1 MTECRRVH
9 ARAHTTTTPL
19 GPKKMP
25 NEGRVCAPW
34 RLRKKSACVR
44 ACVCV
49 GVARKACA
57 CKRIRF
63 IIEGVTV
70 LHAPHGP
77 LFVRPQRE
85 HFVCVRVC
93 ASFKSVVVSRDV
105 ARYANI
111 VQPFTG
117 TAECVFVCVLCR
129 NAFARNRHACHH
141 RVFVSIQ
148 LTIFDFFCVSDTDNN
163 ICADFPV

>member
-1 MTECRRVH
+1 MRARTRLRR
-9 ARAHTTTTPL
+9 RRRPL
-19 GPKKMP
+19 WAPKKMP

-85 HFVCVRVC
+85 HFVCVCACVFQECRRVTRCCTLCKYCATLHGDCRVC
-93 ASFKSVVVSRDV
+93 
-105 ARYANI
+105 
-111 VQPFTG
+111 
-117 TAECVFVCVLCR
+117 ECVCCVVMRSLEIGTVVIIGFLSPSVE
-129 NAFARNRHACHH
+129 NF
-141 RVFVSIQ
+141 
-148 LTIFDFFCVSDTDNN
+148 LLFCVSDTDNN